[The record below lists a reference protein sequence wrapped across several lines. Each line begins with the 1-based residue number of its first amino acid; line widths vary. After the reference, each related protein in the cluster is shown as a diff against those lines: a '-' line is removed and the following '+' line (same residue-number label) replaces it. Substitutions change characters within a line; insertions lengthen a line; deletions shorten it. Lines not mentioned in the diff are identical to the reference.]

1 MTRSP
6 PQSVYNP
13 PSPTEFSSGTAASV
27 KMKARTQRK
36 KLFVATAEKERP
48 GLAST
53 MYASVLE

>member
-1 MTRSP
+1 
-6 PQSVYNP
+6 
-13 PSPTEFSSGTAASV
+13 
-27 KMKARTQRK
+27 MKARTQRK